1 MATVI
6 NQFIC
11 IGNRIDLEKFIE
23 LWQINKTENIKLI
36 VVDSH
41 YFDKAGHLRLTI
53 HHNFYDFFE
62 IFINGLTKYA
72 SHLKI
77 SFNCW
82 TFDSD
87 EMNGNAFI
95 MTYRH
100 RNNELKYY
108 PMLSSVRKNLSI
120 SKERYIYLPENKELK
135 DFSELINYALTRF
148 FGEALFE
155 FNLNEVD
162 TVKTVV
168 LSCERLDSGYYL
180 MKLSNDKCLLI
191 DFVDF
196 QYKRMTFS
204 LEEAYESL
212 QNLYEQP
219 WRLPSTIELRWMDSH
234 LKMLN
239 QGNFTRSPYW
249 SSEFKGHDGGLTYVF
264 GFGVEPDPRD
274 MRYKV
279 RLVMDLDSKQ
289 IKNLDKDLKKK
300 KVKTASTK
308 VKKVPNA
315 LGPNEIKVGRKIWST
330 VNLNLDTFRNGDKI
344 FQANSSEEWVQLF
357 EKRKPAYCYY
367 NFDESNGA
375 IYGKLYNWYAVID
388 RRGLAPHGWRV
399 ADTKD
404 WEQLTRNHGDTYT
417 AGLKLKS
424 ISRWSEEGNGT
435 NETGFNALPGGAVK
449 KNGETWRIEQ
459 EANFWSSSNY
469 HPLYAQYFYLKAYQ
483 DHFIK
488 SITELDE
495 GYSVRCVKE

>member
-1 MATVI
+1 MATVT

-11 IGNRIDLEKFIE
+11 VGDKIDLERFIE
-23 LWQINKTENIKLI
+23 QWQINKAENLELI
-36 VVDSH
+36 VMDSH
-41 YFDKAGHLRLTI
+41 FFDENGQLRLTI
-53 HHNFYDFFE
+53 QHKFYNFFE
-62 IFINGLTKYA
+62 VFINSLTKYA
-72 SHLKI
+72 SSLKI

-87 EMNGNAFI
+87 EINGNAFI

-120 SKERYIYLPENKELK
+120 SKEGYIYLPENKELK
-135 DFSELINYALTRF
+135 DFSELIKYALTRF

-162 TVKTVV
+162 TGKTVV

-234 LKMLN
+234 LKMRN

-249 SSEFKGHDGGLTYVF
+249 SSEFKGHDGGLTYIF

-279 RLVMDLDSKQ
+279 RLVLDLDEKMKS
-289 IKNLDKDLKKK
+289 NLAGNLKKRK
-300 KVKTASTK
+300 ENNVKRVSKVEIINNGNFVIEKNSKGQKLEVAEHDFPNKINWFEAAEACEKLGDGWRLPTRNELKQMFIQLHQKGFGNFKDEYYLSSSVTPSDNASFYYFGGEGYTGSNYK
-308 VKKVPNA
+308 NFHEYVRAVRDVKK
-315 LGPNEIKVGRKIWST
+315 K
-330 VNLNLDTFRNGDKI
+330 
-344 FQANSSEEWVQLF
+344 
-357 EKRKPAYCYY
+357 
-367 NFDESNGA
+367 
-375 IYGKLYNWYAVID
+375 
-388 RRGLAPHGWRV
+388 
-399 ADTKD
+399 
-404 WEQLTRNHGDTYT
+404 
-417 AGLKLKS
+417 
-424 ISRWSEEGNGT
+424 
-435 NETGFNALPGGAVK
+435 
-449 KNGETWRIEQ
+449 
-459 EANFWSSSNY
+459 
-469 HPLYAQYFYLKAYQ
+469 
-483 DHFIK
+483 
-488 SITELDE
+488 
-495 GYSVRCVKE
+495 